1 MIRSILLLVL
11 TFLSLEIYAKD
22 VTATAWLVASADGDI
37 IDSVNMH
44 EERSIASITKL
55 MTAMVVL
62 DARLNLNEQLKPYT
76 RRELLQ
82 LAIVHSDNN
91 ASEKLCRTYPG
102 GRSACI
108 EAMNSKARSLGML
121 HTGFSDP
128 TGLGNTNRSTA
139 YDLVKLV
146 QAAHL
151 YPEIVAASKMSV
163 VKIERPVK
171 VKAKTKNK
179 KNIYKTKTRYLVF
192 RNTNPLVATKDFI
205 VSKTGYIRASG
216 GCIVMMLD
224 TDLGR
229 RIVVLLNSKN
239 TKTRIPEA
247 YGLATTTY

>member
-1 MIRSILLLVL
+1 MIRSITLLLA
-11 TFLSLEIYAKD
+11 FLASSVYAKD
-22 VTATAWLVASADGDI
+22 ITATAWLVASADGDI

-55 MTAMVVL
+55 MTAMIVL
-62 DARLNLNEQLKPYT
+62 DARQDLNEKLKPLT
-76 RRELLQ
+76 RKELLQ
-82 LAIVHSDNN
+82 LAIVHSDNG
-91 ASEKLCRTYPG
+91 ASEQLCRNYPG
-102 GRSACI
+102 GRSKCI
-108 EAMNSKARSLGML
+108 EAMNAKAKSLGML

-151 YPEIVAASKMSV
+151 YPEIVTASKMSA
-163 VKIERPVK
+163 VKIQRTVK
-171 VKAKTKNK
+171 VKTKTKKNNK
-179 KNIYKTKTRYLVF
+179 VKTKYLVY

-224 TDLGR
+224 TDFGR

-247 YGLATTTY
+247 YQLATSGFNI